1 MDPTMTGP
9 QWSVK
14 NNGNQPQHDGVTW
27 KRQQATAAE
36 IAVET
41 AATAAAAMAT
51 AATTWN
57 KKT

>member
-1 MDPTMTGP
+1 MTGP

-51 AATTWN
+51 AATAWN